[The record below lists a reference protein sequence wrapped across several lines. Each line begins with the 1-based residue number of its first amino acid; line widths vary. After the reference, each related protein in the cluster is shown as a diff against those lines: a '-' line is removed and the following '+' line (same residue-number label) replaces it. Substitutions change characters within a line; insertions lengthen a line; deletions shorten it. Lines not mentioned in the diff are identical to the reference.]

1 MATGRR
7 GKVKG
12 VENMQIKR
20 IGVIG
25 SGTMGAG
32 IAQLIV
38 QNGYPVVLFDIDDE
52 TVSRAKESIESKL
65 DRLVEKEKINLA
77 TSEQAKRKL
86 STTTDMNSFAD
97 CQLVI
102 EAAPEKLEI
111 KRSIFS
117 QLEKICTKDSILASN
132 TSSLSITEISG
143 KSANPER
150 IAGLH
155 FFNPA
160 PIMPLVEV
168 VKGLKTASST
178 VETLV
183 QFAKTIQKSPVMCK
197 DTPGFIVNRVARPF
211 YNEALRI
218 MNDKIASVEQIDR
231 IMKRAGNF
239 KMGPFEL
246 QDLIGIDIN
255 FATTK
260 SVYEGFH
267 GESRFRP
274 HYYQERMV
282 QSGSLGRKTKGGFF
296 EYDK

>member
-1 MATGRR
+1 MKEIN
-7 GKVKG
+7 KVG
-12 VENMQIKR
+12 V
-20 IGVIG
+20 VG

-38 QNGYPVVLFDIDDE
+38 QNGYEAIIFDIDQS
-52 TVSRAKESIESKL
+52 TVERAKSSIEAM
-65 DRLVEKEKINLA
+65 DRLVEKNRASADDMTRAKEKL
-77 TSEQAKRKL
+77 Q
-86 STTTDMNSFAD
+86 TTTELNDFKD

-102 EAAPEKLEI
+102 EAVPEKLEI
-111 KRSIFS
+111 KRTIFQ
-117 QLEKICTKDSILASN
+117 QLEEICSPETILATN

-143 KSANPER
+143 QIETPKR
-150 IAGLH
+150 VAGFH

-160 PIMPLVEV
+160 PVMPLVEV
-168 VKGLKTASST
+168 IQGLKTAS
-178 VETLV
+178 ETIEALV
-183 QFAKTIQKSPVMCK
+183 DFATKLNKSPVVCK
-197 DTPGFIVNRVARPF
+197 DSPGFIVNRVARPF
-211 YNEALRI
+211 YNESLRI
-218 MNDKIASVEQIDR
+218 MNDQVASVEQIDR
-231 IMKRAGNF
+231 IMKHVGNF

-260 SVYEGFH
+260 SVHGSFF

-296 EYDK
+296 QYDM

>member
-1 MATGRR
+1 MD
-7 GKVKG
+7 
-12 VENMQIKR
+12 QIKKV
-20 IGVIG
+20 GVVG

-32 IAQLIV
+32 IVQLMV
-38 QNGYPVVLFDIDDE
+38 QNGYAAVMFDIDQD
-52 TVSRAKESIESKL
+52 TVEKAKAGIESKL
-65 DRLVEKEKINLA
+65 DRLVEKKKVSAAEMNLA
-77 TSEQAKRKL
+77 KELLEA
-86 STTTDMNSFAD
+86 TTDLKKFKD

-102 EAAPEKLEI
+102 EAVPEKIEI
-111 KRSIFS
+111 KRSIFQ
-117 QLEKICTKDSILASN
+117 QLEEICSENTILATN

-143 KSANPER
+143 TVSHPKR
-150 IAGLH
+150 VAGFH

-160 PIMPLVEV
+160 PVMPLVEV
-168 VKGLKTASST
+168 VQGLKTAP
-178 VETLV
+178 ETIEALV
-183 QFAKTIQKSPVMCK
+183 QFASNINKSPVVCK

-218 MNDKIASVEQIDR
+218 MNDQVASVEQIDR
-231 IMKRAGNF
+231 IMKKAGNF

-260 SVYEGFH
+260 SVHASFY

-282 QSGSLGRKTKGGFF
+282 QSGNLGRKTKGGFF
-296 EYDK
+296 SYD

>member
-1 MATGRR
+1 MD
-7 GKVKG
+7 
-12 VENMQIKR
+12 QIKKF
-20 IGVIG
+20 GVVG

-32 IAQLIV
+32 IVQLMV
-38 QNGYPVVLFDIDDE
+38 QNGYAAVMFDIDQV
-52 TVSRAKESIESKL
+52 TVNKAKVGIESKL
-65 DRLVEKEKINLA
+65 ERLVEKKKISSAELNLA
-77 TSEQAKRKL
+77 KELLEA
-86 STTTDMNSFAD
+86 TTDLTRLKD

-102 EAAPEKLEI
+102 EAVPEKLEI
-111 KRSIFS
+111 KRSIFQ
-117 QLEKICTKDSILASN
+117 QLEEICSVETILATN

-143 KSANPER
+143 TVQHPNR
-150 IAGLH
+150 VAGFH

-160 PIMPLVEV
+160 PVMPLVEV
-168 VKGLKTASST
+168 VQGLKTSPET
-178 VETLV
+178 VESLV
-183 QFAKTIQKSPVMCK
+183 QFALKLNKNPVVCK

-218 MNDKIASVEQIDR
+218 MNDQVASVEQIDR
-231 IMKRAGNF
+231 IMKKAGNF

-260 SVYEGFH
+260 SVHASFH

-282 QSGSLGRKTKGGFF
+282 QSGNLGRKTKGGFF
-296 EYDK
+296 SYE

>member
-1 MATGRR
+1 MD
-7 GKVKG
+7 
-12 VENMQIKR
+12 QIKKV
-20 IGVIG
+20 GVVG

-32 IAQLIV
+32 IVQLMV
-38 QNGYPVVLFDIDDE
+38 QNGYAAVMFDIDQV
-52 TVSRAKESIESKL
+52 TVEKARAGIESKL
-65 DRLVEKEKINLA
+65 DRLVEKKKISAAEMNLA
-77 TSEQAKRKL
+77 KELLEA
-86 STTTDMNSFAD
+86 TTDLKNFKD

-102 EAAPEKLEI
+102 EAVPEKLEI
-111 KRSIFS
+111 KRSIFQ
-117 QLEKICTKDSILASN
+117 QLEEICSKETILATN

-143 KSANPER
+143 TVSHPER
-150 IAGLH
+150 VAGFH

-160 PIMPLVEV
+160 PVMPLVEV
-168 VKGLKTASST
+168 VQGLKTAAET
-178 VETLV
+178 VEALV
-183 QFAKTIQKSPVMCK
+183 QFANKINKNPVVCK

-218 MNDKIASVEQIDR
+218 MNDQVASVEQIDR
-231 IMKRAGNF
+231 IMKKAGNF

-260 SVYEGFH
+260 SVHASFY

-282 QSGSLGRKTKGGFF
+282 QSGNLGRKTKGGFF
-296 EYDK
+296 SYDK